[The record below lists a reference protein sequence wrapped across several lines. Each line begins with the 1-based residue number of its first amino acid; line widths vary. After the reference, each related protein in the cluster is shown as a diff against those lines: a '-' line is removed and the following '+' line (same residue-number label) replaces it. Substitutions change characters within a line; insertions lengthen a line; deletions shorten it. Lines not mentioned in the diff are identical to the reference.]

1 VFIKSRR
8 ATLLLPCLIVALFV
22 TTAMSLEQRQAIL
35 APATSFE
42 WAEEWEGLPGGSAT
56 NLRRFDREAFSQPVP
71 NLSFE
76 ERSLF
81 SLGNALFRRIWVTA
95 PASTKSSDGLGPVF
109 NARACQRCHLKD
121 GRGHTPVDAEDSAV
135 SMVLKLSV
143 APRTKEEEKLIT
155 SGREA
160 IIPEPTYGSQLH
172 DRAIPGFTAEGRMEV
187 NYLEVM
193 VELPGPE
200 IAKLRTPF
208 YKAVNL
214 TLGPLYENTLLS
226 PRVAP
231 PMIGLGLLEAILEK
245 DILANADPE
254 DRDGNGISGK
264 PNQVWS
270 LEHQVVTLGRFGWK
284 AGQPSL
290 AEQNAAAMAGD
301 IGISNPLHSDPWGD
315 CTSSQIE
322 CRNAAHGTDGRL
334 GSIEA
339 SAEIMDLI
347 LFYSRT
353 LAVPARRHAN
363 DPDVLRGKR
372 VFYDTGCINCHIP
385 KFATRKDFQ
394 VDALAGQLIW
404 PYTDLLLHDMGKGL
418 ADNRPEGQANGQEW
432 RTPPLW
438 GIGHTGTVNEHTQ
451 FLHDG
456 RARNLTEAILWH
468 GGEAQ
473 AARDRFA
480 EMTKEDRH
488 YLLTFLNSL

>member
-1 VFIKSRR
+1 MFTKSRS
-8 ATLLLPCLIVALFV
+8 AILLLPYLIVVVLL
-22 TTAMSLEQRQAIL
+22 TTAMSPEQRQKIL
-35 APATSFE
+35 APATSFDR
-42 WAEEWEGLPGGSAT
+42 AEKWEALPGGSAT
-56 NLRRFDREAFSQPVP
+56 NRIRFDREAFSQPAP

-81 SLGNALFRRIWVTA
+81 SLGNGLFRRIWVTA

-121 GRGHTPVDAEDSAV
+121 GRGHTPADAKDSAV
-135 SMVLKLSV
+135 SMVLRLSV
-143 APRTKEEEKLIT
+143 APRTKEEKQLIV

-160 IIPEPTYGSQLH
+160 VIPEPTYGSQLQ
-172 DRAIPGFTAEGRMEV
+172 DRAIPGFAAEGRMEV
-187 NYLEVM
+187 DYVEMM

-200 IAKLRTPF
+200 IAKLRAPS

-231 PMIGLGLLEAILEK
+231 QMIGLGLLEAILEK

-254 DRDGNGISGK
+254 DHDGNGISGK

-270 LEHQVVTLGRFGWK
+270 LEHQAVALGRFGWK

-290 AEQNAAAMAGD
+290 AEQNAGAMASD
-301 IGISNPLHSDPWGD
+301 IGISNPLHRDPWGD
-315 CTSSQIE
+315 CTSAQIE
-322 CRNAAHGTDGRL
+322 CRNAAHGTDGRP
-334 GSIEA
+334 GSLEA

-347 LFYSRT
+347 LFYSST
-353 LAVPARRHAN
+353 LAVPARRYAN
-363 DPDVLRGKR
+363 DANVLRGKG
-372 VFYDTGCINCHIP
+372 VFYDTGCIDCHIP

-394 VDALAGQLIW
+394 IDALAGQLIW

-418 ADNRPEGQANGQEW
+418 ADNRPEGQANGREW

-473 AARDRFA
+473 AARNRFA
-480 EMTKEDRH
+480 EMTKEDRN